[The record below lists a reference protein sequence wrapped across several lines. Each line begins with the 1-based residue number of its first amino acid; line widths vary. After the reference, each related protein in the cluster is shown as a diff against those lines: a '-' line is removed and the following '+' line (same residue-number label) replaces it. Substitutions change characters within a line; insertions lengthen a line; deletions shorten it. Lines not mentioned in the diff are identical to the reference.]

1 MANRRRANSTNRSNT
16 TKSTWNLFT
25 MTPVLHTH
33 STATK

>member
-25 MTPVLHTH
+25 MPTGLHTQNT
-33 STATK
+33 TAK